1 MDIPF
6 NAPYITG
13 HEIEY
18 IKAVLDDGHLCGD
31 GKFSQLCH
39 AWLEDELGCASAL
52 LTPSGTAA
60 LELAALLLDIRQGD
74 EVIMP
79 SFTFVSTANAFVL
92 RGAQVVFVDI
102 RPDTLNI
109 DQDQVA
115 KAITSKT
122 RAIVPVH
129 YAGIGCDM
137 PAILRTA
144 QEANVAVVE
153 DAAHAIMSTYDGKPL
168 GSFGSLAALSFHE
181 TKNLVAGEAGALIIN
196 DENLV
201 ERAEIIREK
210 GTNRNQFFRG
220 QIDKYTWQALGS
232 SYLPSELQAAF
243 LWAQMEQAM
252 MITASRQL
260 SWEHYHKSL
269 EPLEQHDFLRRPIVP
284 ELAMQNGHIYYVLT
298 RTAATRNELMDYL
311 RKRKV
316 STVFHYMPLHDTPGA
331 RYHSRNF
338 GDLSVTSDVS
348 QRLLRLPMSVGLTT
362 QQIDFVV
369 SCIND
374 FFTGKLGPDVT
385 SRNETPTEI
394 LNSLQ

>member
-316 STVFHYMPLHDTPGA
+316 STVFHY
-331 RYHSRNF
+331 
-338 GDLSVTSDVS
+338 
-348 QRLLRLPMSVGLTT
+348 
-362 QQIDFVV
+362 
-369 SCIND
+369 
-374 FFTGKLGPDVT
+374 
-385 SRNETPTEI
+385 
-394 LNSLQ
+394 